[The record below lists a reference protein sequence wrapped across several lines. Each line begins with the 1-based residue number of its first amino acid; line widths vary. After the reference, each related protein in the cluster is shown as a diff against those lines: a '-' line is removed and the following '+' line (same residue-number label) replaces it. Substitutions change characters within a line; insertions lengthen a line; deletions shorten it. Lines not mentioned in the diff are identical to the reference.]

1 MLRFIK
7 IIAVLLVLPVS
18 VKADPPNSA
27 DAALIMMRGGII
39 FSGALLDVNDNPI
52 ENSAFYHVLMMLIV
66 DDEKF
71 CVRRS

>member
-18 VKADPPNSA
+18 VKADPRNSA
-27 DAALIMMRGGII
+27 DTALEMMRAEII
-39 FSGALLDVNDNPI
+39 FSGALLDFNDNPI

>member
-27 DAALIMMRGGII
+27 DAALIMMRGEII

-52 ENSAFYHVLMMLIV
+52 ENSVFYHVLMMLIF

-71 CVRRS
+71 CVRRI